1 MARPTVDIGRVGV
14 WYGGIDALPT
24 PKAIEAAQQ
33 IEELGY
39 GALWVAEAVG
49 RDPFVSS
56 AVLLSGTKSLPLAT
70 GIANI
75 SDLPR
80 VDDARRDDCAATLA

>member
-70 GIANI
+70 GIANKI
-75 SDLPR
+75 GR
-80 VDDARRDDCAATLA
+80 AHV